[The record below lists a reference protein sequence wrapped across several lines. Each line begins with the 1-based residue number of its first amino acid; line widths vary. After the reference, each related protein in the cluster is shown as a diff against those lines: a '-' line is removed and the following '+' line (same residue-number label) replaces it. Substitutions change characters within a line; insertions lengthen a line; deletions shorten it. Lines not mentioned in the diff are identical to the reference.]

1 MAGRYEVRIK
11 VISQK
16 GRCSVGYK
24 VGDEWV
30 TTGKSPE
37 GICLNAFGMLLP
49 NVRTL
54 MYGGEFPW
62 ETDKDIS
69 IVCCPDV
76 VNPVVFE
83 IRRIKIQGE
92 KAHSLN
98 KEYSI

>member
-1 MAGRYEVRIK
+1 MEGRHDIRIK

-16 GRCSVGYK
+16 GRCSTGHK

-30 TTGKSPE
+30 TAGKTPE

-62 ETDKDIS
+62 EADKDTTT
-69 IVCCPDV
+69 VCCPDAI
-76 VNPVVFE
+76 NPVVFE
-83 IRRIKIQGE
+83 IRRIK
-92 KAHSLN
+92 K
-98 KEYSI
+98 

>member
-16 GRCSVGYK
+16 GRCSVGHK
-24 VGDEWV
+24 VGDVWV

-62 ETDKDIS
+62 ETDKDTAV
-69 IVCCPDV
+69 VCCPDV
-76 VNPVVFE
+76 ANPVVFE
-83 IRRIKIQGE
+83 VRRIRK
-92 KAHSLN
+92 
-98 KEYSI
+98 